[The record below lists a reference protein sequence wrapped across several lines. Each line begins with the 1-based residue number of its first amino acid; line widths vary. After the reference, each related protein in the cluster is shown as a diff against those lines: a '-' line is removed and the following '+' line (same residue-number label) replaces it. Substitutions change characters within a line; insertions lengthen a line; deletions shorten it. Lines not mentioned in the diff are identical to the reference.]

1 MQPNV
6 LKPKFT
12 DEGDEDW
19 MISFAD
25 MVTLLLCFFIL
36 FFSEKKEDS
45 KEEAKEDIIREITTE
60 FTPVPPPKDSKDRTL
75 QGVSSLKL
83 TEVDSEKMMSNINTN
98 LKDRLNSL
106 SGNNIDFNLET
117 INSKELLLRVWNEGM
132 FKSGSANLSMKGH
145 TLVKEVA
152 KTLSKYSGKIEIR
165 IEGHTD
171 SKAVKSGNKIR
182 NNLVL
187 SSLRAASAA
196 NVILEDTKYFN
207 ADDISVVGSG
217 SKKLLVNDRSSGQKF
232 ITKNA
237 DKNRRIDFIIIS
249 KSVNV
254 EGL

>member
-1 MQPNV
+1 MQHKV
-6 LKPKFT
+6 LKRKFT

-19 MISFAD
+19 MVSFAD

-45 KEEAKEDIIREITTE
+45 KEESKEEIIREITTE
-60 FTPVPPPKDSKDRTL
+60 FSPVVPTIDDKKQNQS
-75 QGVSSLKL
+75 GVSSQNL
-83 TEVDSEKMMSNINTN
+83 TQVKAQEMMSNINKN
-98 LKDRLNSL
+98 LNESLNSL
-106 SGNNIDFNLET
+106 SGNNIDFKLET
-117 INSKELLLRVWNEGM
+117 LNSKEVLLRVWNEGM
-132 FKSGSANLSMKGH
+132 FKSGSANLSLKGQ

-152 KTLSKYSGKIEIR
+152 KTLSKYSGKIELR

-171 SKAVKSGNKIR
+171 SKAVKEGYKIR

-196 NVILEDTKYFN
+196 NVILEDTEYFN
-207 ADDISVVGSG
+207 AEDLTVVGSG
-217 SKKLLVNDRSSGQKF
+217 AKKLLVNDMSPEQGF
-232 ITKNA
+232 IKKNA

-249 KSVNV
+249 KSMDV